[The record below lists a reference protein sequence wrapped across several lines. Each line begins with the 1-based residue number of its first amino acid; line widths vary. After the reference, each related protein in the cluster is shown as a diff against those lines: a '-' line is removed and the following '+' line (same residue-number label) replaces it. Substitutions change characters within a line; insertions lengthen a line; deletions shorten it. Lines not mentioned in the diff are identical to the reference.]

1 MKLTIDFKNT
11 TKELPKK
18 SGKYLTVKF
27 FDDSEIWLDN
37 MSYSAKYKQ
46 FNMRDDSIDDT
57 HIDGILY
64 WAELPSKE
72 QFVKDTMCDCY
83 HVNKVQRFE
92 RNSIGNYVSFIKD
105 EPVCYG
111 TKDREPCDCEGNRKY
126 CNFYKEIR
134 DAAENK

>member
-1 MKLTIDFKNT
+1 MKLTIDFKDA

-27 FDDSEIWLDN
+27 FDDGEIWLDN

-64 WAELPSKE
+64 WAELFSKE
-72 QFVKDTMCDCY
+72 QFLNEV
-83 HVNKVQRFE
+83 
-92 RNSIGNYVSFIKD
+92 RN
-105 EPVCYG
+105 
-111 TKDREPCDCEGNRKY
+111 
-126 CNFYKEIR
+126 
-134 DAAENK
+134 AAKI